1 MSEETKMPLLIGIGA
16 RIRKSP
22 YFDSTIK
29 YGVTGFTI
37 YNKMY
42 LPTGFAGPEAEYN
55 SLINDVTF
63 GDFAAE
69 RQVEISGPDAYDF
82 VRLITP
88 RNLSKCEIGHCKY
101 IILTDQDGGI
111 VNDACLLR
119 LELDK
124 FWISPGDGDVS
135 LWLQG
140 IAINSGMDVKIHEP
154 DVSPLKISGPKAGKL
169 IQKLF
174 NGIHDDLGYYKA
186 RETKLGN
193 IPMVIARTGWSG
205 ELSYELYLQDRKL
218 GNELF
223 EMVYEAAKEFNAAV
237 IAPNNIRTIE
247 GGLLSYQSDFGREHN
262 PFTIGLDRL
271 VDLDQD
277 IDFIG
282 KEALKKIKEKGISK
296 KLIGLEIDGDPIHK
310 VPENFWPIYDDN
322 DKKIGRVSRCVFSP
336 RLNRNIGLAIID
348 VDHSEPGN
356 PVLIESPRTE
366 HKLTARVHE
375 LPWFPAEKN
384 TNLD

>member
-1 MSEETKMPLLIGIGA
+1 MSESQLPLLIGIGT

-22 YFDSTIK
+22 YYDSNLK
-29 YGVTGFTI
+29 YGVTGFTV

-42 LPTGFAGPEAEYN
+42 LPTGFSDPQKEYE

-69 RQVEISGPDAYDF
+69 RQIEINGPDAYKF
-82 VRLITP
+82 VRYIQP
-88 RNLSKCEIGHCKY
+88 RNLEKCEIGFCKY
-101 IILTDQDGGI
+101 IILTDMDGGI
-111 VNDACLLR
+111 INDACLLR
-119 LELDK
+119 LEENK
-124 FWISPGDGDVS
+124 FWISPGDGDVI

-140 IAINSGMDVKIHEP
+140 IAINSGMDVSIHEP
-154 DVSPLKISGPKAGKL
+154 DVSPLQISGPKSGKL

-174 NGIHDDLGYYKA
+174 NGVHDDLGYYKA
-186 RETKLGN
+186 EQTSLGD

-223 EMVYEAAKEFNAAV
+223 EIVHEAAKEFNASV
-237 IAPNNIRTIE
+237 IAPNTIRTIE

-262 PFTIGLDRL
+262 PYTIGLDRL
-271 VDLDQD
+271 VDVDQD

-282 KEALKKIKEKGISK
+282 KEALKKIKEDGISK
-296 KLIGLEIDGDPIHK
+296 KLVGVEIDGDPIQK
-310 VPENFWPIYDDN
+310 APENFWPVFDVN
-322 DKKIGRVSRCVFSP
+322 SNKIGRLSRCFYSP
-336 RLNRNIGLAIID
+336 RLKKNIGLAIID
-348 VDHSEPGN
+348 MKFTEPGTSL
-356 PVLIESPRTE
+356 VIESPKA
-366 HKLTARVHE
+366 HLNAQVHE
-375 LPWFPAEKN
+375 LPWFPAEKS